1 MKCGHSCKACHNQ
14 GYLIEWRCSQSG
26 NIPDL
31 GINKIQRLGNS
42 LKNLE
47 SKYLRYPKPIN
58 GQWQLGGR
66 AYHPPNRRQIRG
78 KNGKCNH
85 FCIEK

>member
-1 MKCGHSCKACHNQ
+1 MKCGHICKACHNQ

-42 LKNLE
+42 LKNLA
-47 SKYLRYPKPIN
+47 SKSLRYPKPIN
-58 GQWQLGGR
+58 RQWQLGGGLII
-66 AYHPPNRRQIRG
+66 PLIVD
-78 KNGKCNH
+78 K
-85 FCIEK
+85 FVEKMESAIIFV